1 MKTLEKLLTGKRL
14 GKLTGKIYEEN
25 QIHDMKECGVC
36 ITDEQA
42 KDEKWIKEHHA
53 KDLADCIM
61 CRGCVMYH
69 VES

>member
-42 KDEKWIKEHHA
+42 KMKNGLKN
-53 KDLADCIM
+53 IM
-61 CRGCVMYH
+61 LKI
-69 VES
+69 